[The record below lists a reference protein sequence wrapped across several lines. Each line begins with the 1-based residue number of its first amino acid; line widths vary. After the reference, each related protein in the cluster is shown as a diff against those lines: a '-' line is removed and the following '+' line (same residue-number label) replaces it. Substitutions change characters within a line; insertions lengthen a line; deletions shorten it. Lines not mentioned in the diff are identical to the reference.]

1 MDLKIKNKVALV
13 TAASKG
19 FGKECALRLAQ
30 EGADVAI
37 CARSKGTLEDTAAY
51 IRDTTGVRVLPLVC
65 DLTQAGDVERM
76 VKQVGETFSS
86 IDILV
91 TNVPHPKMG
100 SFVTLSEED
109 WQEGFQTCLMPVI
122 RLCKEVLPYMR
133 EKQWGRIV
141 HIASFAVKEPSLTY
155 LLSGVFRTGVAAL
168 SKSLS
173 KEFGREGI
181 LVNTLAPGL
190 FRTPLG
196 EEILAQK
203 AERDGVDVAVAEA
216 QLASATSVGRIGEV
230 EELSGLLA
238 FLCSEM
244 AGHITGQVIAVDG
257 GKSHGL
263 L

>member
-1 MDLKIKNKVALV
+1 MDLQIRNRVALV

-19 FGKECALRLAQ
+19 FGKECALRLAR

-37 CARSKGTLEDTAAY
+37 CARNMEALEETAAF
-51 IRDTTGVRVLPLVC
+51 IRAETGVRVLPLVC
-65 DLTQAGDVERM
+65 DLIKPGDVERM
-76 VKQVGETFSS
+76 VAQVREHFDS
-86 IDILV
+86 IDILI

-100 SFVTLSEED
+100 SFVTLSDED
-109 WQEGFQTCLMPVI
+109 WQYGFESSLMPVI
-122 RLCKEVLPYMR
+122 RLCREVLPHMR

-155 LLSGVFRTGVAAL
+155 LLSGVFRTGVTAL

-196 EEILAQK
+196 EEILAAK
-203 AERDGVDVAVAEA
+203 AQRQGVSLEQAEA
-216 QLASATSVGRIGEV
+216 ELAAPTSVGRIGEV
-230 EELSGLLA
+230 EELSGLVA
-238 FLCSEM
+238 FLCSE
-244 AGHITGQVIAVDG
+244 AASHITGQVIAVDG